1 MMFLTCANWATVLT
15 EVPAGV
21 CSSMT
26 GSKVCMVTVTIF
38 TSYLRN
44 DTDVVHLRG
53 VEAGHGEEDVVGD
66 GADALVVR
74 RRGRGRRGVGHRLAQ
89 AREHLQ
95 HTVQYSTVQYSTVQ

>member
-1 MMFLTCANWATVLT
+1 
-15 EVPAGV
+15 
-21 CSSMT
+21 MT

-38 TSYLRN
+38 TSYLNN

-74 RRGRGRRGVGHRLAQ
+74 RRGGGRRGVGHRLAQ
-89 AREHLQ
+89 AGEHLKGR
-95 HTVQYSTVQYSTVQ
+95 S